1 MLTNER
7 YGAPAK
13 NANKY
18 NTGDIHND
26 LGIEPAEVETM
37 GVKMRRRRRSVAHPG
52 IMMMSMVVVVVIMM
66 IMN

>member
-1 MLTNER
+1 MLTNES
-7 YGAPAK
+7 YLDPAK

-18 NTGDIHND
+18 NIGDIHND

-52 IMMMSMVVVVVIMM
+52 RMIMDMVVVVVIS
-66 IMN
+66 